1 MIDTSFLYFAKDNI
15 IDKIDIDP
23 ILIDSFKRVMKT
35 MQEYFNANGYTLDRN
50 YKEYIQKYL
59 LSTDGK
65 KFKFIVDYI
74 SNPNWVGVYR
84 KNKNE
89 ICISN
94 KVIYD
99 KDELD
104 STICHEFIH
113 FLVMHGI
120 DKNSGE
126 AEIVNGGFINE
137 ALTEMLTQQMYPKS
151 NAYLPQVSMQ
161 KYANLLSGNVNN
173 YHRFLK
179 GFVDARYASSEW
191 LNYLSY
197 ANEFQNEYNEKGY
210 INFFDA
216 KNNKN
221 YINAQR
227 KLIDLFIKPNSKK
240 TFDEYVDCIEKLLDR
255 PVPDDEYI
263 SKVIESLDNTIIRS
277 IGINNSNYETFFKEK
292 LIEVRKSIS
301 EKHQFSGKKIYKF
314 EVGGR
319 KMAIDNNRNFYG
331 ELNLVNRFWSPA
343 ERKYT
348 ISINNDK
355 KELYF
360 DKIDF
365 NEFNININ
373 KKINEISQFFTST
386 LKTDLNMIDSVASSQ
401 NFIRVEKFTLP
412 VIGFKRNKPI
422 EIYVA
427 ITNEGVKLLN
437 NYIYLENKENVEKL
451 QFLGMSSNDPKTAA
465 IYCNNIGV
473 INNGKSFASISSK
486 TLNNKAISEFMNSQD
501 NLDMDQIVSK
511 YSEFVTDLEDEKDIR
526 EECIYLYAKD
536 EFSKLPLEEKKTY
549 YDKVLNDADKFI
561 ISCEN
566 GNLDVS
572 LLFTDKV
579 AYEGKRQVLLD
590 KEGIGLYN
598 QLYEQTLIEKK
609 NHTL

>member
-1 MIDTSFLYFAKDNI
+1 MRDTSFLYFAKDDI

-104 STICHEFIH
+104 STLCHEFIH
-113 FLVMHGI
+113 FLVMHGV
-120 DKNSGE
+120 DKNNGE
-126 AEIVNGGFINE
+126 AEIVNGGFVNE

-161 KYANLLSGNVNN
+161 KFANLLSGNVNN

-179 GFVDARYASSEW
+179 GYVDARYSSSDW

-197 ANEFQNEYNEKGY
+197 ANEFQKEFNEKGQ

-227 KLIDLFIKPNSKK
+227 YLINLFIRPNSKK

-255 PVPDDEYI
+255 PVPDNKFI
-263 SKVIESLDNTIIRS
+263 NGVIESLDNTLIKS
-277 IGINNSNYETFFKEK
+277 IGINNSNYERFFKEK
-292 LIEVRKSIS
+292 LFEVRNLIS

-319 KMAIDNNRNFYG
+319 KIAIDNNQNFYG
-331 ELNLVNRFWSPA
+331 ELNLVNRFWSPM
-343 ERKYT
+343 ERKYV

-365 NEFNININ
+365 DEFNINLN
-373 KKINEISQFFTST
+373 KKINEISQFFKGT
-386 LKTDLNMIDSVASSQ
+386 LKHDLNMIDSVAASQ
-401 NFIRVEKFTLP
+401 NFTRVEKYTLP

-427 ITNEGVKLLN
+427 ITNEGIELLN
-437 NYIYLENKENVEKL
+437 NYTYLENKEDIKKS
-451 QFLGMSSNDPKTAA
+451 QFLGMSSNEPKTAA
-465 IYCNNIGV
+465 IYFDDIGV
-473 INNGKSFASISSK
+473 INNGKSFACISSK
-486 TLNNKAISEFMNSQD
+486 MLNNKAISEFINSQD
-501 NLDMDQIVSK
+501 NLDIDQIVSK
-511 YSEFVTDLEDEKDIR
+511 YSKFITDLEDENDIR

-536 EFSKLPLEEKKTY
+536 EFSKLPLEEKKIY
-549 YDKVLNDADKFI
+549 YDKVLKDTNKFL

-590 KEGIGLYN
+590 TNGIGVYN